1 LAGVGNTYQWCII
14 DCPPS
19 VGLLTFNALKACD
32 EVVVPVETGYFS
44 LHGLAKMME
53 TLEVMKD
60 RCGRDILIRVL
71 PTLYDTRTKLAREV
85 LSELRAKFRDYL
97 MESTVNFNTKLKEA
111 ASFGQPITEYDPG
124 SRGYKDFVN
133 LARELMGHRPVDLE
147 PTPAET
153 LSRPAE
159 LVQRAKQLSQLANF
173 QFGRTNMPGANSMVP
188 ESKPFIR
195 PEPQIRPEPVRYAAT
210 NSRASEM
217 GLDLPEEPLAPHF
230 SSSSTAITAMPMTST
245 QSTSIAAPITAPTR
259 LKIEPAVEQK
269 ITTQQKIEAFYG
281 VKQVDDQIVFA
292 ARFEGAKK
300 VLIAGD
306 FNNWS
311 PMSTPMVNGETNGLW
326 ITKLPLF
333 PGRYRYRFIVD
344 GRWTTDPANTHVEA
358 NQFGELNNVVEV
370 K

>member
-1 LAGVGNTYQWCII
+1 
-14 DCPPS
+14 
-19 VGLLTFNALKACD
+19 
-32 EVVVPVETGYFS
+32 
-44 LHGLAKMME
+44 
-53 TLEVMKD
+53 
-60 RCGRDILIRVL
+60 
-71 PTLYDTRTKLAREV
+71 
-85 LSELRAKFRDYL
+85 
-97 MESTVNFNTKLKEA
+97 
-111 ASFGQPITEYDPG
+111 
-124 SRGYKDFVN
+124 
-133 LARELMGHRPVDLE
+133 
-147 PTPAET
+147 
-153 LSRPAE
+153 
-159 LVQRAKQLSQLANF
+159 
-173 QFGRTNMPGANSMVP
+173 
-188 ESKPFIR
+188 
-195 PEPQIRPEPVRYAAT
+195 
-210 NSRASEM
+210 M

-245 QSTSIAAPITAPTR
+245 QSTTIAAPITAPTR